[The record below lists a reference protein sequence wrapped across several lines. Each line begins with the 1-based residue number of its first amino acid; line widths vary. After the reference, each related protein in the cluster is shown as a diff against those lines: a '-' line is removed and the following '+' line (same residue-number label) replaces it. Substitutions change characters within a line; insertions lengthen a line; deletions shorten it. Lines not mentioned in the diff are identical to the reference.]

1 MLPQPEAHALAR
13 ASPPA
18 LAASLNSP
26 PSESKKKGRRLLQG
40 PQPLTDY
47 THVLLPAS
55 VGAAKGT
62 HPPSPPTTP
71 DRRLTHQSWMTM
83 HLPLFS
89 SIRCDHTHTP
99 LRTTHAHTLTN
110 HNTKHNPYHVSRCH
124 AGYSQYASVTP
135 SFG

>member
-26 PSESKKKGRRLLQG
+26 PTESKKKGRRLLQG

-62 HPPSPPTTP
+62 PPPSPPTTP

-89 SIRCDHTHTP
+89 SIRCDHTHTHRCGP
-99 LRTTHAHTLTN
+99 HTHTHSLTTTQNTTHTT
-110 HNTKHNPYHVSRCH
+110 SRV
-124 AGYSQYASVTP
+124 VTRDIR
-135 SFG
+135 SMRL